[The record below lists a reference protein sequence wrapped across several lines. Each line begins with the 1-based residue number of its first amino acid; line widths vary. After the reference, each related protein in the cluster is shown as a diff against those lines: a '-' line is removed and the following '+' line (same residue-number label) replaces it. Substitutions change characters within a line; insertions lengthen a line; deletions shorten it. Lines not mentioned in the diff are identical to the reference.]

1 VAAHL
6 SRAVLVVVVVSR
18 RARVVACDEALSSQ
32 RGMFGRLTLS
42 RSSVEAC
49 AARHLEHVSS
59 LPTDEPATQ
68 RCSDKLMTVFG
79 ASTRLSFP

>member
-18 RARVVACDEALSSQ
+18 RARIVACDEALLSSQ

-49 AARHLEHVSS
+49 PHVISTMCLASDPSSS
-59 LPTDEPATQ
+59 LRP
-68 RCSDKLMTVFG
+68 SDKLMTVFG
-79 ASTRLSFP
+79 ASARLSFP

>member
-32 RGMFGRLTLS
+32 RGMLGRLTLS

-49 AARHLEHVSS
+49 PHVISTMCLASDPSSS
-59 LPTDEPATQ
+59 LRP
-68 RCSDKLMTVFG
+68 SDKLMTVFG
-79 ASTRLSFP
+79 ASARLSFP